1 MQFYPKCST
10 FHHIMASNLS
20 NYSIFKFDLGDKLV
34 DQAEYVQVLG
44 FFGVSEENALKCF
57 DKFGTSVNFIC

>member
-1 MQFYPKCST
+1 
-10 FHHIMASNLS
+10 MASNLS